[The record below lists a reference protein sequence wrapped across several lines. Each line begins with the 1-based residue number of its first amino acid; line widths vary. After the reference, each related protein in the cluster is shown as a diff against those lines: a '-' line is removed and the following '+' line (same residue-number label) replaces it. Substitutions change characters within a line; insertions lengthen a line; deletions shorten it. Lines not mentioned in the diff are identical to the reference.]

1 LKHPEHF
8 ITEQHNQLKITR
20 RDTISRS
27 EVLAIIKQ
35 HEQKT
40 KDRRET
46 IIKNGPKST
55 VSLLPVLLEG
65 KKQNLCL
72 KKYKFKGWAN
82 ALKNIFIPS
91 RAMRSLKTAETFELS
106 GIKTATPL
114 AVVEKRRGFVP
125 KESLLVMEDIS
136 KHLGF
141 PEYIEKNFSPS
152 VSKDYIQQKRTFI
165 KAFALFLRHLHNH
178 GVYQND
184 FKTTNVFVE
193 TPLSKEK
200 SFWLIDLDQISFLK
214 KVSTRQKVKNLCQIN
229 TSIPGKVTLTDRLR
243 FFHCYT
249 GRRELKKK
257 DRRMIKEILQSSW
270 KRNPH
275 WHPCFR
281 IDAKTIRKWQ

>member
-1 LKHPEHF
+1 MKPPEHF
-8 ITEQHNQLKITR
+8 ITEQHHQLKITR

-27 EVLAIIKQ
+27 EVLAIIQQ
-35 HEQKT
+35 HEQET

-72 KKYKFKGWAN
+72 KKYKFRGWAN

-91 RAMRSLKTAETFELS
+91 RALSSLKAAETFELL
-106 GIKTATPL
+106 GIKTAIPL
-114 AVVEKRRGFVP
+114 AVVEKRRGFIL
-125 KESLLVMEDIS
+125 KESMLVMENIS

-165 KAFALFLRHLHNH
+165 KAFALFLRHLHNQ

-193 TPLSKEK
+193 ATLSKEK

-214 KVSTRQKVKNLCQIN
+214 KVSTRQKIKNLCQIN
-229 TSIPGKVTLTDRLR
+229 TSIPWEVTLTDRLR
-243 FFHCYT
+243 FFQYYI
-249 GRRELKKK
+249 EKKMLGENE
-257 DRRMIKEILQSSW
+257 RRMIKKILRLSW

-275 WHPCFR
+275 WHPCFK
-281 IDAKTIRKWQ
+281 IDAETIRKWQ

>member
-1 LKHPEHF
+1 MKPPEHF
-8 ITEQHNQLKITR
+8 ITEQHNRLKITR

-27 EVLAIIKQ
+27 EVLAIIQQ
-35 HEQKT
+35 HEQET

-91 RAMRSLKTAETFELS
+91 RAMRSLKTAETFELL
-106 GIKTATPL
+106 GIKTAIPL
-114 AVVEKRRGFVP
+114 AMVEKRRGFIP
-125 KESLLVMEDIS
+125 KESMLVMEDIS
-136 KHLGF
+136 EHPGL
-141 PEYIEKNFSPS
+141 PEYIEKVFSPS
-152 VSKDYIQQKRTFI
+152 ISKDHIQQKRTFI
-165 KAFALFLRHLHNH
+165 KAFALFLCQLHNQ

-193 TPLSKEK
+193 VPLSKKK

-229 TSIPGKVTLTDRLR
+229 TSIPGKVTLADRLR

-249 GRRELKKK
+249 GKRKLEKK
-257 DRRMIKEILQSSW
+257 DRKMIKKILRSSW
-270 KRNPH
+270 KRNPR
-275 WHPCFR
+275 WHPRFR
-281 IDAKTIRKWQ
+281 MNAETIRKWQ